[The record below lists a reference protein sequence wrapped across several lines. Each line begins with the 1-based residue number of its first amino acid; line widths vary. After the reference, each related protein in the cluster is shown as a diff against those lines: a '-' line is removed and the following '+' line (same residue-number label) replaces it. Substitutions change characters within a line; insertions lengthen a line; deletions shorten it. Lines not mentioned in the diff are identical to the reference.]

1 MVYDKEV
8 NMNKKSIITM
18 MLALVALAGQAQGYH
33 VRSEQLCLSLHLIL
47 ERMLLT
53 DVRLTTR
60 SYELM
65 MASVLAISA

>member
-1 MVYDKEV
+1 
-8 NMNKKSIITM
+8 MNKKTIITL
-18 MLALVALAGQAQGYH
+18 MLALVAMAGQAQGYH
-33 VRSEQLCLSLHLIL
+33 VRSEKLCLSLHLIL

>member
-1 MVYDKEV
+1 MHNIY
-8 NMNKKSIITM
+8 
-18 MLALVALAGQAQGYH
+18 LFG
-33 VRSEQLCLSLHLIL
+33 RSEKLCLSLNLIL

>member
-1 MVYDKEV
+1 
-8 NMNKKSIITM
+8 MNKKSIITM
-18 MLALVALAGQAQGYH
+18 MLALVAMAGQAQGYH
-33 VRSEQLCLSLHLIL
+33 VRSEKLCLSLNLIL